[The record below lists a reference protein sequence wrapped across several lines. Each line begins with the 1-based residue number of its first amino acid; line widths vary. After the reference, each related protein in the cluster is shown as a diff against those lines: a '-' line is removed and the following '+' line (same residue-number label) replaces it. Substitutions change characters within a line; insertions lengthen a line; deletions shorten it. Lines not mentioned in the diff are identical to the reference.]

1 MIHTIQMLK
10 LFFKHLIHNI
20 FLVMIAVVV
29 TWALVDIIMFIV
41 NDLINT
47 RRMGFVTYCT
57 FIVVVAVV
65 GISISQASTDS
76 KK

>member
-1 MIHTIQMLK
+1 MTKHFLK
-10 LFFKHLIHNI
+10 HFIHNI
-20 FLVMIAVVV
+20 FLVMIGVVV
-29 TWALVDIIMFIV
+29 TWAMVDIIMFIV

-57 FIVVVAVV
+57 FIVVIAVV
-65 GISISQASTDS
+65 AISIQQASADT

>member
-1 MIHTIQMLK
+1 MIG
-10 LFFKHLIHNI
+10 
-20 FLVMIAVVV
+20 VVV
-29 TWALVDIIMFIV
+29 TWAMVDIIMFIV

-57 FIVVVAVV
+57 FIVVIAVV
-65 GISISQASTDS
+65 AISIQQASADT

>member
-1 MIHTIQMLK
+1 MLK
-10 LFFKHLIHNI
+10 HFLKHFIHNLL
-20 FLVMIAVVV
+20 LVMIAVVV
-29 TWALVDIIMFIV
+29 TWAMVDIIMFIV

-57 FIVVVAVV
+57 FIVIIAVVAV
-65 GISISQASTDS
+65 SYSQASADT

>member
-1 MIHTIQMLK
+1 MLK
-10 LFFKHLIHNI
+10 HFLKHFIHNLL
-20 FLVMIAVVV
+20 LVMIAVVV
-29 TWALVDIIMFIV
+29 TWAMVDIIMFIV

-57 FIVVVAVV
+57 FIVPIAVVAV
-65 GISISQASTDS
+65 SYSQASADT

>member
-1 MIHTIQMLK
+1 MLK
-10 LFFKHLIHNI
+10 HFLKHFIHNSL
-20 FLVMIAVVV
+20 LVMIAVVV
-29 TWALVDIIMFIV
+29 TWAMVDIIMFIV

-57 FIVVVAVV
+57 FIVLIAVVAV
-65 GISISQASTDS
+65 SYSQASADT

>member
-1 MIHTIQMLK
+1 MLK
-10 LFFKHLIHNI
+10 HFLKHFIHNLL
-20 FLVMIAVVV
+20 LVMIAVVV
-29 TWALVDIIMFIV
+29 TWAMVDIIMFIV

-57 FIVVVAVV
+57 FIVLIAVVAV
-65 GISISQASTDS
+65 SYSQASADT